1 MSRLEF
7 RLDLDSVLPLLE
19 YVRPLMEELGNE
31 LATLNS
37 PPDDD
42 ELISEFWSSDLLN
55 SQRKDLAAIAA
66 LFDDDFLESGRAAID
81 GEDADLIL
89 RGCAAIRLKLRQS
102 ALGDI
107 PDDTLESGD
116 FEIEELDQEQRLGYA
131 SYALFASLQELIIS
145 QLEL

>member
-7 RLDLDSVLPLLE
+7 RLDLESVLPLLE
-19 YVRPLMEELGNE
+19 HVRPLMEELSNE
-31 LATLNS
+31 LASLNS
-37 PPDDD
+37 PPEDD
-42 ELISEFWSSDLLN
+42 ELISEFWSTDLLN

-81 GEDADLIL
+81 EEDADLIL

-102 ALGDI
+102 ALGEISDEI
-107 PDDTLESGD
+107 LETGD
-116 FEIEELDQEQRLGYA
+116 FEIEELSHEQRLGYA